1 MVTTYVMQS
10 APLALIDRPSPPQNL
25 VITGYTKDTIS
36 VSWSAPDCDG
46 GAPLTSYVVERQD
59 TKRKTWMTAG
69 SAGPDTTDYT
79 INKLIEGN
87 EYVIRVFAE
96 NRVGAS
102 EPVETDSVTAKN
114 PFGEFIWTLLVLF
127 FFGGISL
134 LHIKFGMYT
143 IIHTFD
149 ESFFYGWDFK
159 YHFVIL
165 LSFL

>member
-1 MVTTYVMQS
+1 MFARSLLQGSHLLHAAIYLVTTYVMQF

-127 FFGGISL
+127 FLVGLAYSIFSL
-134 LHIKFGMYT
+134 ACT
-143 IIHTFD
+143 P
-149 ESFFYGWDFK
+149 
-159 YHFVIL
+159 
-165 LSFL
+165 